1 MKKKVRLKKTVK
13 RKFLLF
19 VILAVIM
26 TGLIVGELTIGQREV
41 KDPAVERLEAKN
53 QRNNHTGRTAGGD
66 DRRRDYRGNDSP

>member
-41 KDPAVERLEAKN
+41 RPCRREARSKN
-53 QRNNHTGRTAGGD
+53 QRNNHRGRTAGGD

>member
-26 TGLIVGELTIGQREV
+26 TGLIVGELTIGQTDV
-41 KDPAVERLEAKN
+41 KDPAVERLEAN
-53 QRNNHTGRTAGGD
+53 LSETTTQDAPQD
-66 DRRRDYRGNDSP
+66 